1 MANVNKI
8 KQMAERHEYNLAVD
22 ILDSQDLER
31 SLNPQFL
38 RSCAEIY
45 ENVGRL
51 KEARQLYI
59 KAHSMAPVANRIIFS
74 IINFYL
80 KRGFSSLAARY
91 YEEYEANDTG
101 LSGDFSEA
109 NYIMKKAVPVDLSV
123 LHDMLYPRFR
133 DQMDENWSFE
143 LFLVLCLMGKREEYM
158 ILGSDYLATFKEG
171 LYNQAIQDILLG
183 DEKAETYFYIYPK
196 DEVPDKDPEEE
207 DIRSREI
214 EVLKADYLRRNPQN
228 SEAYITEM
236 YDDEKPAPKFRN
248 KKKKSS
254 AEPEYDENGN
264 LIEPENGEVDEATRS
279 RNEAVERRLK
289 SFIRKKFLKGKAAAK
304 TDDNT
309 EEAAMNPDG
318 TAAETAMAG
327 TAAATDAATA
337 GIAASAEGAA
347 AVNASAEGTAVDQT
361 DASGTTE
368 TKSENVGA
376 TEFIKGIFNIRPTG
390 TNKSDMK
397 EIKPEKEFISYDF
410 DDGFAPESESIY
422 DLDKEEEEAF
432 ENPFDSISA
441 YKELER
447 YKQNAEL
454 DFRKAK
460 ESAAAE
466 NEVEEEPVVEE
477 AGYGTEETSY
487 PVSVPASYEE
497 EYTSEY
503 EDSDE
508 YSDFDYSDI
517 DEEYL
522 SVTTEFI
529 SSLTDEELASMTDE
543 ELAAAIEKVFAPKIE
558 DRSKFN
564 DLSEPFYEVG
574 KESSE
579 ETDTESAEEIH
590 KDSSYDEE
598 AELIGEEPRYDEE
611 AELVGEEPRY
621 DEEAELVGEEP
632 RYDEEAEL
640 VGEEPRYDEEAE
652 LVGEEPR
659 YDEEAELVGEEPR
672 YDEEAELVGEEPRYD
687 EEAELVGEEP
697 RYDEEAE
704 LVGEEPQQDKEA
716 EPEYDEEAELIGEPI
731 LSSGFDYTSLFG
743 KELEREKASESDVT
757 ADQTSTV
764 DSEHTAY
771 NTSAVESESEI
782 TSDHTSTPEVERDVT
797 SDYTATSEVERDVT
811 SDYTATSEAERD
823 VTTDY
828 TATSEAERDVTSD
841 YTSTSGAERDVTTDY
856 TSTSEVETAAASDY
870 TSASAVESDVTDS
883 YTYVEESADET
894 SSGTESE
901 SSPISEHE
909 IKVDVDIDS
918 DNGFEAEFDT
928 EAEAEEDQ
936 DEDSTYSYSFK
947 SSPEFSTI
955 IGFDSEQEFKQQLQ
969 SELESIDKQK
979 PEPEPEPK
987 EEPKPEPEPE
997 VKTSIKYGLKTPFG
1011 TGSVFGTGT
1020 KSEPEPVFG
1029 SGPSFGTEEKI
1040 TFGPGLRPSFSSEDK
1055 ISFKRETDSSV
1066 KPSAETVVSEPLAE
1080 PEIKSETE
1088 TVMESASETVKES
1101 VTETVFESTSEI
1113 LTETKSDT
1121 FGSPVTEEV
1130 TEPSVEVTV
1139 EPETQIYEKPEAE
1152 AYDEPKAYVEP
1163 EAEVIEESED
1173 TVIIEPDIDD
1183 VIEAPSEG
1191 GTADV
1196 YEGETE
1202 PAYLM
1207 VKPRFEFP
1215 EFKTDLFPA
1224 VRQNFDI
1231 ENKFDD
1237 IVNEKQS
1244 ELDAKLKAED
1254 EKMRE
1259 AQELLASLGIEI

>member
-304 TDDNT
+304 TDDNV
-309 EEAAMNPDG
+309 EEAALNPDG

-327 TAAATDAATA
+327 TAAATDAAAA
-337 GIAASAEGAA
+337 GMAASAEGAS

-361 DASGTTE
+361 DASGTAE

-454 DFRKAK
+454 DFRKSK
-460 ESAAAE
+460 ENVAAE

-477 AGYGTEETSY
+477 TGYGTEETSY

-503 EDSDE
+503 EESDD

-579 ETDTESAEEIH
+579 ETDTESADEIH
-590 KDSSYDEE
+590 NDSSYDEE
-598 AELIGEEPRYDEE
+598 AELIGEEPQYDEE

-652 LVGEEPR
+652 L
-659 YDEEAELVGEEPR
+659 
-672 YDEEAELVGEEPRYD
+672 
-687 EEAELVGEEP
+687 
-697 RYDEEAE
+697 
-704 LVGEEPQQDKEA
+704 
-716 EPEYDEEAELIGEPI
+716 IGEPI

-757 ADQTSTV
+757 ADQTSSV

-782 TSDHTSTPEVERDVT
+782 ERDVT
-797 SDYTATSEVERDVT
+797 SDYTSTSEVERDVT
-811 SDYTATSEAERD
+811 SDYTSTP
-823 VTTDY
+823 
-828 TATSEAERDVTSD
+828 EAERDVTSD
-841 YTSTSGAERDVTTDY
+841 YTSTSEVERDVTSDY
-856 TSTSEVETAAASDY
+856 TSTSEVEIAAASDH

-883 YTYVEESADET
+883 YTYVEESANET
-894 SSGTESE
+894 SSGMESE

-928 EAEAEEDQ
+928 EAEAEENQ

-987 EEPKPEPEPE
+987 EEPKPEPE

-1130 TEPSVEVTV
+1130 TEPSVEATV

-1152 AYDEPKAYVEP
+1152 AYVEP

>member
-196 DEVPDKDPEEE
+196 DEVHDKDPEEE

-304 TDDNT
+304 TDDNV
-309 EEAAMNPDG
+309 EEAALNPDG

-327 TAAATDAATA
+327 IAAATDAAAA
-337 GIAASAEGAA
+337 GMAASAEGAS

-441 YKELER
+441 YRELER

-454 DFRKAK
+454 DFRKSK
-460 ESAAAE
+460 ESVAAE
-466 NEVEEEPVVEE
+466 NEVEEKPVVEE
-477 AGYGTEETSY
+477 TGYGTEETSY

-579 ETDTESAEEIH
+579 ETDTESADEIH
-590 KDSSYDEE
+590 NDSS
-598 AELIGEEPRYDEE
+598 
-611 AELVGEEPRY
+611 
-621 DEEAELVGEEP
+621 
-632 RYDEEAEL
+632 
-640 VGEEPRYDEEAE
+640 
-652 LVGEEPR
+652 
-659 YDEEAELVGEEPR
+659 
-672 YDEEAELVGEEPRYD
+672 YD

-743 KELEREKASESDVT
+743 RELEREKASESDVT
-757 ADQTSTV
+757 ADQTS
-764 DSEHTAY
+764 
-771 NTSAVESESEI
+771 
-782 TSDHTSTPEVERDVT
+782 ST
-797 SDYTATSEVERDVT
+797 
-811 SDYTATSEAERD
+811 
-823 VTTDY
+823 
-828 TATSEAERDVTSD
+828 
-841 YTSTSGAERDVTTDY
+841 
-856 TSTSEVETAAASDY
+856 
-870 TSASAVESDVTDS
+870 AVESDVTDS

-894 SSGTESE
+894 SSGMESE

-928 EAEAEEDQ
+928 EAEAEENQ

-955 IGFDSEQEFKQQLQ
+955 IGFDSELEFKQQLQ
-969 SELESIDKQK
+969 SELESIDIQK

-987 EEPKPEPEPE
+987 EEPKSEPE

-1020 KSEPEPVFG
+1020 KSESEPVFG

-1040 TFGPGLRPSFSSEDK
+1040 TFGPGLRPSFSSEDI

-1066 KPSAETVVSEPLAE
+1066 KPSAETVISEPLAE

-1101 VTETVFESTSEI
+1101 VTETVFESTAEI
-1113 LTETKSDT
+1113 FSETKSDT

-1152 AYDEPKAYVEP
+1152 AYAETEAND
-1163 EAEVIEESED
+1163 EAEAEAIEESED